1 MAEASL
7 ATTGHPPVVTVHDL
21 TKTFPGQR
29 AVDDVTLSILSG
41 EVHVLCGQNGSGK
54 STLIKVLSGYHQP
67 DPGARIELLGEEIK
81 PWRGEGSRRMHFIHQ
96 ELGLIDSLDAVENL
110 ALGHG
115 YGARGLKPIHW
126 REQRRAARAMLLRFG
141 MDVDLRRPVAE
152 LPAVERTLV
161 ALARAL
167 RGWEEDVGLL
177 VLDEPTVSM
186 SKPEVDRLFHAIN
199 QVKARGAGV
208 LYVSHRLEEVFKV
221 GDRVSVLREGK
232 LVLSAPVAETTHDAL
247 VEAIAGRTVQDVE
260 IPPPKP
266 AAEVALSVRNL
277 VGNNLNGV
285 SFDLG
290 KGEIVGVTGLAG
302 SGVDDLA
309 ETLVGGQPIVAG
321 TITRGGRPVGEITP
335 HRARELGM
343 ALLPANRAV
352 KACIPSFSVRENIT
366 LPLLRPL
373 RTLFGVNRRRERA
386 EVLRWMRRVEL
397 RPLEP
402 ERPLASLSGGN
413 QQKAVIARWLRTGP
427 EVLILHEPTQ
437 GVDVGAKAAIH
448 RLLAD
453 AAREDA
459 AVLACSCDV
468 VDLVRLCQ
476 RILVLENGRVVEQ
489 LRDTGVTE
497 DNVWSCLLRSR
508 PSGAHAI
515 DPDQEPVNG
524 THVV

>member
-1 MAEASL
+1 MEEASL
-7 ATTGHPPVVTVHDL
+7 APTGTPVVAVRSL

-54 STLIKVLSGYHQP
+54 STVIKVLSGYHEP
-67 DPGARIELLGEEIK
+67 DPGALIELLGEEIR

-115 YGARGLKPIHW
+115 YGARGLKPIRW
-126 REQRRAARAMLLRFG
+126 RDQRRAARAMLRRLG
-141 MDVDLRRPVAE
+141 MDVDVRRPVGE

-186 SKPEVDRLFHAIN
+186 SKPEVDRLFAAIN
-199 QVKARGAGV
+199 EIKGRGAGV
-208 LYVSHRLEEVFKV
+208 LYVSHRLEEVFKL
-221 GDRVSVLREGK
+221 GDRVSVLREGR
-232 LVLSAPVAETTHDAL
+232 LVLSAPVAETSEDAL
-247 VEAIAGRTVQDVE
+247 VEAIAGKAVETVE
-260 IPPPKP
+260 IPDSPERS
-266 AAEVALSVRNL
+266 EVALSVRDL
-277 VGNNLNGV
+277 AGNNIQGI
-285 SFDLG
+285 SFDLS

-309 ETLVGGQPIVAG
+309 ETLIGGLPIDGG
-321 TITRGGRPVGEITP
+321 TIERGGRAVGTLTP
-335 HRARELGM
+335 RRARELGM

-352 KACIPSFSVRENIT
+352 KACIPAFSVRENIT

-373 RTLFGVNRRRERA
+373 RSLFGINRRQERA
-386 EVLRWMRRVEL
+386 EVLRWMERVEL
-397 RPLEP
+397 RPPEP
-402 ERPLASLSGGN
+402 ERALASLSGGN
-413 QQKAVIARWLRTGP
+413 QQKAVIARWLRIDP

-437 GVDVGAKAAIH
+437 GVDIGAKAAIH
-448 RLLAD
+448 RLLVD
-453 AAREDA
+453 AASNEA

-468 VDLVRLCQ
+468 VDLTKLCQ
-476 RILVLENGRVVEQ
+476 RVLVLENGRVVDE
-489 LRDTGVTE
+489 LRGDQVTE

-508 PSGAHAI
+508 PAGAHIVETGEVAHG
-515 DPDQEPVNG
+515 N
-524 THVV
+524 HVA